1 MFDIDNTLA
10 YTGFNDTDLLGK
22 APPMKRAVDF
32 AKRWCHFGGVRT
44 ESAPFECF
52 FITARYCTTLKAK
65 ATQLWVKE
73 NFPVDD
79 YWMRKHV
86 FITGG
91 IGGCKSQGCSVAYKS
106 VLRNWLH
113 AQRNIYWVMS
123 VGDQLTDSAG
133 SQSGVR
139 VKVPNFWFDSSVVPN
154 PQANGGKIHLQ
165 ADRSFSAN
173 AEKECRLKCVIGPDN
188 ECINAGMDD
197 DAINKYSELEY
208 CLAQDAQKA
217 PDQVRGCT
225 INLLTLENTC

>member
-86 FITGG
+86 FITGR
-91 IGGCKSQGCSVAYKS
+91 SR
-106 VLRNWLH
+106 RN
-113 AQRNIYWVMS
+113 
-123 VGDQLTDSAG
+123 
-133 SQSGVR
+133 
-139 VKVPNFWFDSSVVPN
+139 
-154 PQANGGKIHLQ
+154 
-165 ADRSFSAN
+165 
-173 AEKECRLKCVIGPDN
+173 
-188 ECINAGMDD
+188 
-197 DAINKYSELEY
+197 
-208 CLAQDAQKA
+208 
-217 PDQVRGCT
+217 
-225 INLLTLENTC
+225 